1 MNLDEHMA
9 AVFFERLEIDTV
21 PACNRVGWT
30 RAPGKIKAQFR
41 AAMRAALHARDTYRH
56 PAARPETI
64 REEAQYR

>member
-21 PACNRVGWT
+21 PACNRKGWS
-30 RAPGKIKAQFR
+30 RAPGRVK
-41 AAMRAALHARDTYRH
+41 ARDTYRFQG
-56 PAARPETI
+56 PRADSI